1 MNKKDNEKVVC
12 PHCGAKIDTLLN
24 LQSGVMYYKMDKDGN
39 YKELDRFETDNNL
52 NVWVCPE
59 CYGTI
64 TDNEEDAICIL
75 KWKEDKNCKRLKF
88 ISHH

>member
-1 MNKKDNEKVVC
+1 VNKKDNENVVC

-24 LQSGVMYYKMDKDGN
+24 LQSGVMYYEMDKDGN
-39 YKELDRFETDNNL
+39 YENLDRFDPDTDF

-64 TDNEEDAICIL
+64 TDNEEDAIAFLNGKKI
-75 KWKEDKNCKRLKF
+75 KIVSD
-88 ISHH
+88 